1 MKLTERDK
9 KFLIDIAIVPI
20 VAILFWILSFVFGNK
35 SNDNNYQ
42 QSKRETKI
50 VHLTDTLRD
59 TIYISVPDRNA
70 YNIGYFDGQFDAY
83 NNDTIFED
91 RD

>member
-1 MKLTERDK
+1 MKE
-9 KFLIDIAIVPI
+9 FIIGIFIAIASICVYI
-20 VAILFWILSFVFGNK
+20 GFVGIFY
-35 SNDNNYQ
+35 SDNNYHQ
-42 QSKRETKI
+42 PQRETKI
-50 VHLTDTLRD
+50 VHLTDTLHD
-59 TIYISVPDRNA
+59 TIYISVPDQNA